1 MTSTKRGPHSP
12 QSSDEQIGLEASQWL
27 VCLTDTEPQPDDP
40 YFDPVIRSAAFLAWI
55 TASTEHLEMFLDT
68 YETHRRLEN
77 IDPSCRIDISA
88 LLRQAVEEVPAA
100 RRLSNTARHSLE
112 LNGVHR
118 RLDKYLPHSRS
129 VRWATVAAIV
139 AAVTLLLATEWP
151 FVASKD
157 ASAEPTAYTTTVGE
171 RRMVRLED
179 GSELNLNT
187 ASRVEVNINRRI
199 RQVRLIYGE
208 VLVTVKH
215 EVARPF
221 LVESND
227 VRILDIGTQFDVYK
241 RESGHIRVSVI
252 KGRVHLTCACDGQI
266 NRPTTISANSIDA
279 TLSEGDEV
287 NVVVDGRTAT
297 LDRRT
302 RTAEDFERVLA
313 WKEGHLNFKGEPLT
327 EVIQEFNRYNARHFV
342 ITDPSIASYPIAGY
356 FPSPNPDNLLE
367 VLHEHAISALAIDV
381 KDPSAIR
388 LIKKPE

>member
-1 MTSTKRGPHSP
+1 M
-12 QSSDEQIGLEASQWL
+12 
-27 VCLTDTEPQPDDP
+27 
-40 YFDPVIRSAAFLAWI
+40 
-55 TASTEHLEMFLDT
+55 
-68 YETHRRLEN
+68 
-77 IDPSCRIDISA
+77 
-88 LLRQAVEEVPAA
+88 
-100 RRLSNTARHSLE
+100 
-112 LNGVHR
+112 
-118 RLDKYLPHSRS
+118 
-129 VRWATVAAIV
+129 V
-139 AAVTLLLATEWP
+139 AAVTLLLATKWP

-157 ASAEPTAYTTTVGE
+157 AAAESTPYTTTVGE

-187 ASRVEVNINRRI
+187 ASRVEVTINRQM

-287 NVVVDGRTAT
+287 NVIVDGRTAT

-313 WKEGHLNFKGEPLT
+313 WKEGHLNFKGEPLS

-342 ITDPSIASYPIAGY
+342 ITDPSIASHPIAGY

-367 VLHEHAISALAIDV
+367 VLHEYAISALAIDV

>member
-12 QSSDEQIGLEASQWL
+12 QFPDEQIGLEASQWL
-27 VCLTDTEPQPDDP
+27 VRLTDTEPQPDDP
-40 YFDPVIRSAAFLAWI
+40 YFDPDIRSAAFLAWI
-55 TASTEHLEMFLDT
+55 TTSTEHLEMFLDT
-68 YETHRRLEN
+68 YETHRRLQN
-77 IDPSCRIDISA
+77 IDPSCRIDISG
-88 LLRQAVEEVPAA
+88 LLRQAEEVPVVT
-100 RRLSNTARHSLE
+100 RLSNTARHSLG

-118 RLDKYLPHSRS
+118 RLDKYLPHSRT
-129 VRWATVAAIV
+129 VRWASVAAIV
-139 AAVTLLLATEWP
+139 VAITLLLATEWP

-157 ASAEPTAYTTTVGE
+157 VAVEPTPYTTSVGE
-171 RRMVRLED
+171 RRMIRLED

-187 ASRVEVNINRRI
+187 ASRVEVTINRET

-208 VLVTVKH
+208 VLVTVQH
-215 EVARPF
+215 ELARPF

-287 NVVVDGRTAT
+287 NVIVDGKTAT
-297 LDRRT
+297 LDRRI
-302 RTAEDFERVLA
+302 RTAEEFERVLA
-313 WKEGHLNFKGEPLT
+313 WKEGHLSFKGEPLS
-327 EVIQEFNRYNARHFV
+327 EVIQEFNRYNARQFV
-342 ITDPSIASYPIAGY
+342 ITDPSIADHPIAGY

-367 VLHEHAISALAIDV
+367 VLHEHAISALVLDA